1 MQINDPFSFNR
12 SGSAN
17 GDPAPSGIPP
27 IPQTAALRVS
37 SGLLTVTAAGLLL
50 LAGSMSAAQ
59 ITMER
64 STNLQTWQPHPV
76 APGQVMP
83 DGSLVVPADQAMAA
97 FRLRIAAGAGPVI
110 AAADAP
116 TEARAVAEDFVRA
129 LNARPAPDGETDSES
144 GPVELG
150 EVAALF
156 YDPAHADGTAP
167 AYVEFKLR
175 RAPEPPR
182 PPGDPN
188 PVFTHN
194 QAGPDPRP
202 DAGSVTVCLHR
213 GDVPVPASAGA
224 GVARFEKLL
233 DRVPPG
239 IRVRLVRYD
248 DSFMVAENEA
258 GQPVASLGSAP
269 YLLDPEILQ
278 IPPEGL
284 TYETD
289 GTTPPTGPL
298 GPRIQGRAAATYAE
312 FVAAWRT
319 HPVFVAVRQAR
330 AAVAADAWDFAG
342 AGPKTVEVP
351 LRQTVALGSR
361 PGPVQRAD
369 SSDPAIAR
377 VAVNPA
383 SGRAEATG
391 VGVGEALVTLWY
403 ADGFRER
410 CVVDVLGATGGRL
423 AAHGVAPQEYIPGK
437 QAGWTITVEKLVSKW
452 SEQRKYNQVWNDPQM
467 CPTTVSGCGPTA
479 WAMFYG
485 HWDRKGYPRLFGDTA
500 LADSPEFMRPSKNA
514 DIFPSILACLRSVFA
529 SVDEKCFPKLDR
541 AATLP
546 GMMHLGE
553 QWAMARN
560 VKLKGSYQF
569 GVPYLSPGCRNRAL
583 DSLNQGKIS
592 IVGIGK
598 YAHYPVAYGYRKWE
612 WKTKKGKTLNTDH
625 DLLLNMGWGSGHD
638 PEWQGIAQLWYATN
652 LRPE

>member
-1 MQINDPFSFNR
+1 MHSSQNLTLYRPGLENSVPSR
-12 SGSAN
+12 AGVSAN
-17 GDPAPSGIPP
+17 LNLRPLRRVASALTVASG
-27 IPQTAALRVS
+27 AFL
-37 SGLLTVTAAGLLL
+37 LLTIPL
-50 LAGSMSAAQ
+50 SAAQ
-59 ITMER
+59 IAVER
-64 STNLQTWQPHPV
+64 SHNLQTWQPHPV
-76 APGQVMP
+76 ASDQLLP

-97 FRLRIAAGAGPVI
+97 FRLRIAAGSGPVI
-110 AAADAP
+110 ATADAP
-116 TEARAVAEDFVRA
+116 AEVRALAEDFVRTV
-129 LNARPAPDGETDSES
+129 NARPAPEDLADFES
-144 GPVELG
+144 GLVELG
-150 EVAALF
+150 EIAALF
-156 YDPAHADGTAP
+156 FDPAYADGTMP

-182 PPGDPN
+182 PPTEPT

-213 GDVPVPASAGA
+213 GDVPIPASGEA

-233 DRVPPG
+233 ARVPAG
-239 IRVRLVRYD
+239 VRVRLVRYD

-278 IPPEGL
+278 IPPDGL

-289 GTTPPTGPL
+289 GSTPPTGPL

-312 FVAAWRT
+312 FVSAWRT
-319 HPVFVAVRQAR
+319 HPVFSAIRQAR
-330 AAVAADAWDFAG
+330 VAVAADAWDFAG

-351 LRQTVALGSR
+351 LRQTVAVGSR
-361 PGPVQRAD
+361 PGPVQRAE
-369 SSDPAIAR
+369 SADPAIAR

-383 SGRAEATG
+383 SGRAEATA
-391 VGVGEALVTLWY
+391 VAVGETLLTLWY

-410 CVVDVLGATGGRL
+410 CIVDVPAAAGGRV
-423 AAHGVAPQEYIPGK
+423 AAHGVTPHEYIPGK
-437 QAGWTITVEKLVSKW
+437 QAGWTITVEKLVSSW
-452 SEQRKYNQVWNDPQM
+452 AEQRKYNQVLNDPQM

-500 LADSPEFMRPSKNA
+500 LADSPEFMRLAKDA

-569 GVPYLSPGCRNRAL
+569 GVPYSAPFCRQRVR
-583 DSLNQGKIS
+583 DSINQGKIS
-592 IVGIGK
+592 IVGTGF

-612 WKTKKGKTLNTDH
+612 WKTKKGKTLNTDY
-625 DLLLNMGWGSGHD
+625 DLRLNMGWGSGHS
-638 PEWQGIAQLWYATN
+638 PEWQGIAQVWYATN